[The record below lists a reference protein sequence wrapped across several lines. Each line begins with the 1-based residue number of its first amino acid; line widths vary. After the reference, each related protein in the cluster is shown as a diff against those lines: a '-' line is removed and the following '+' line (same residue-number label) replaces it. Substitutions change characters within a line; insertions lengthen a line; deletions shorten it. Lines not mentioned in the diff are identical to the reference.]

1 MLYLKVYTPG
11 QLISVCPCL
20 GVGGRCSLNK
30 LLNLGLQVPQNI
42 GLSETSFL
50 WPLAVLN
57 NSYVFQDKNA
67 SLSVDLL

>member
-30 LLNLGLQVPQNI
+30 LLNLGLQVPQKNRAQRNFLSMAI
-42 GLSETSFL
+42 GGLKQLIRLSR
-50 WPLAVLN
+50 
-57 NSYVFQDKNA
+57 
-67 SLSVDLL
+67 